1 MTSRTTGYPSALP
14 AANAAAGRAAAHSNG
29 GGHMTTVVFIHGT
42 GVREPHLGT
51 LLVRIA
57 SGLASTA
64 PGARVLAYDWGGPH
78 GARLAAGGVSIPAAP
93 GAGTGRSTGETDSPD
108 DTEEWARLYADPSA
122 ELATASAG
130 AGTHITPPGAAF
142 PDERPRSL
150 LRTLAARGEPRAD
163 GIGPGVREAATE
175 LARSPLLGPAADALD
190 QEALAWVLARALT
203 AMVVA
208 AGLADDTPVQSGG
221 DARDA
226 AVAALAERLGAAPSG
241 TDRGPLL
248 RLAGRPLLRIGSR
261 YAVRRRRALTDAAH
275 PAAGDILKY
284 LARGEGMR
292 RGLRDLVAALEP
304 PVVLLGHSLGGILC
318 LDTLISG
325 PLPGVELLIT
335 VGSQGPFL
343 YETGALPSLA
353 HPDPLPAHVPP
364 WLNLYDRRD
373 LLGYAAEP
381 LFPGRSQ
388 DIATDS
394 RQPFPV
400 AHSAYWTDPAVY
412 RAIGE
417 RLS

>member
-1 MTSRTTGYPSALP
+1 
-14 AANAAAGRAAAHSNG
+14 
-29 GGHMTTVVFIHGT
+29 MTTVVFTHGT
-42 GVREPHLGT
+42 GVREPHLT
-51 LLVRIA
+51 ALLTRVA
-57 SGLASTA
+57 SGLAA
-64 PGARVLAYDWGGPH
+64 ADPRVRLTAYDWGGPH
-78 GARLAAGGVSIPAAP
+78 GARLAADGASIPAAP
-93 GAGTGRSTGETDSPD
+93 GTGTGRGTGDPD
-108 DTEEWARLYADPSA
+108 DGDGTEEWARLYEDPTA
-122 ELATASAG
+122 ELVTVPGG
-130 AGTHITPPGAAF
+130 AGPRVTPPGAAF

-150 LRTLAARGEPRAD
+150 LREIAARGEPRAD
-163 GIGPGVREAATE
+163 ALGPGLPEAAAE
-175 LARSPLLGPAADALD
+175 LARSALLGPAAEALD
-190 QEALAWVLARALT
+190 QETLALVLARALT
-203 AMVVA
+203 ATVIA
-208 AGLADDTPVQSGG
+208 ARLAADSPVQSGG
-221 DARDA
+221 DARDT
-226 AVAALAERLGAAPSG
+226 AVAALAERLGAAPAG
-241 TDRGPLL
+241 TGRGPLL
-248 RLAGRPLLRIGSR
+248 RTAGRPLVRLGSR

-284 LARGEGMR
+284 LARGEAMR
-292 RGLRDLVAALEP
+292 QGLRDLVAALEP
-304 PVVLLGHSLGGILC
+304 PVVLVGHSLGGIIS

-325 PLPGVELLIT
+325 PLPGVELLVT

-381 LFPGRSQ
+381 LFPGRAD

-417 RLS
+417 RLP

>member
-1 MTSRTTGYPSALP
+1 
-14 AANAAAGRAAAHSNG
+14 
-29 GGHMTTVVFIHGT
+29 MTTVVFIHGT
-42 GVREPHLGT
+42 GVREPHLGE
-51 LLVRIA
+51 LLGRIT
-57 SGLASTA
+57 SGLASAA
-64 PGARVLAYDWGGPH
+64 PGGRLVAYDWGGRY
-78 GARLAAGGVSIPAAP
+78 GARLAADGASIPAAP
-93 GAGTGRSTGETDSPD
+93 GAGTGRSTGDPDDLDETD
-108 DTEEWARLYADPSA
+108 EWARLYEDPSA
-122 ELATASAG
+122 ELAMASAG
-130 AGTHITPPGAAF
+130 SGPRVTPPGAAF

-150 LRTLAARGEPRAD
+150 LRALAAHGEPQAD
-163 GIGPGVREAATE
+163 ALGPGLRERATE
-175 LARSPLLGPAADALD
+175 LAHSPLIGPAAEALD
-190 QEALAWVLARALT
+190 QETLAWVLARAL
-203 AMVVA
+203 A
-208 AGLADDTPVQSGG
+208 ATVIGSELAADRPVLTGG
-221 DARDA
+221 DMRDA
-226 AVAALAERLGAAPSG
+226 AVAALAGRLGAAPAG

-248 RLAGRPLLRIGSR
+248 RMAGRPLVHLGSR

-284 LARGEGMR
+284 LARGGDMR
-292 RGLRDLVAALEP
+292 QGLRDLVAALEP
-304 PVVLLGHSLGGILC
+304 PVVLLGHSLGGIVS

-353 HPDPLPAHVPP
+353 HPDPLPDHVPP

-381 LFPGRSQ
+381 LFPGRAQ
-388 DIATDS
+388 DVATDS

-417 RLS
+417 RLP

>member
-1 MTSRTTGYPSALP
+1 
-14 AANAAAGRAAAHSNG
+14 
-29 GGHMTTVVFIHGT
+29 MTTVVFIHGT
-42 GVREPHLGT
+42 GVREPHLGE
-51 LLVRIA
+51 LLGRIT

-64 PGARVLAYDWGGPH
+64 PGRGLVAYDWGGQY
-78 GARLAAGGVSIPAAP
+78 GARLAADGASIPAAP
-93 GAGTGRSTGETDSPD
+93 GAGAARSAGDPD
-108 DTEEWARLYADPSA
+108 ETEEWARLYEDPSA

-130 AGTHITPPGAAF
+130 TGPRVTPPGAAF

-150 LRTLAARGEPRAD
+150 LHALAAHGEPRAD
-163 GIGPGVREAATE
+163 ELGPGLREAATE
-175 LARSPLLGPAADALD
+175 LARSPLLGPAAEALD
-190 QEALAWVLARALT
+190 QETLAWVLARALAAT
-203 AMVVA
+203 AIASELA
-208 AGLADDTPVQSGG
+208 ADRTVLPGG
-221 DARDA
+221 DTRDA
-226 AVAALAERLGAAPSG
+226 AVAALAGRLGAAPAG
-241 TDRGPLL
+241 TGRGPLL
-248 RLAGRPLLRIGSR
+248 RMAGRPLVRLGSR

-284 LARGEGMR
+284 LARGEDMR
-292 RGLRDLVAALEP
+292 RGLRDLVAGLAP
-304 PVVLLGHSLGGILC
+304 PVVLLGHSLGGIVS

-353 HPDPLPAHVPP
+353 HPDPLPGHVPP

-381 LFPGRSQ
+381 LFPGRAQ
-388 DIATDS
+388 DVATDS

-400 AHSAYWTDPAVY
+400 AHSAYWTDPDVY

-417 RLS
+417 RLP

>member
-1 MTSRTTGYPSALP
+1 
-14 AANAAAGRAAAHSNG
+14 
-29 GGHMTTVVFIHGT
+29 MTTVVFIHGT
-42 GVREPHLGT
+42 GVREPHLSA
-51 LLVRIA
+51 LLARVA
-57 SGLASTA
+57 SGLLATA
-64 PGARVLAYDWGGPH
+64 PDASLVVYDWGRPY
-78 GARLAAGGVSIPAAP
+78 GARLAADGASIPAAP
-93 GAGTGRSTGETDSPD
+93 GAGTVRDTGSPGD
-108 DTEEWARLYADPSA
+108 QDEAEQWARLYDDPTA

-130 AGTHITPPGAAF
+130 AGPRVTAPGAAF

-150 LRTLAARGEPRAD
+150 LRMLAVHGEPRAAAL
-163 GIGPGVREAATE
+163 GPRLQEAAAE

-190 QEALAWVLARALT
+190 QESLAWALARSLT
-203 AMVVA
+203 ALAVA
-208 AGLADDTPVQSGG
+208 AELAADNPVQCDG

-226 AVAALAERLGAAPSG
+226 AVAALAERLGAQPAG
-241 TDRGPLL
+241 TGRGPLL
-248 RLAGRPLLRIGSR
+248 RLAGKPLVHLGSR

-284 LARGEGMR
+284 LARGEDMR
-292 RGLRDLVAALEP
+292 QGLRELVATLEP
-304 PVVLLGHSLGGILC
+304 PVVLLGHSLGGVIS

-325 PLPGVELLIT
+325 PPAGVELLIS

-381 LFPGRSQ
+381 LFPGRAH

-417 RLS
+417 RLP

>member
-1 MTSRTTGYPSALP
+1 
-14 AANAAAGRAAAHSNG
+14 
-29 GGHMTTVVFIHGT
+29 MTTVVFIHGT
-42 GVREPHLGT
+42 GVREPHLT
-51 LLVRIA
+51 ALLARVA
-57 SGLASTA
+57 PGLAATA
-64 PGARVLAYDWGGPH
+64 PDASLVAYDWGRPY
-78 GARLAAGGVSIPAAP
+78 GAVLAADGASIPAAS
-93 GAGTGRSTGETDSPD
+93 GAGTAR
-108 DTEEWARLYADPSA
+108 DTADPGDRDEAEQWARLYDDPTA
-122 ELATASAG
+122 ELATVSAG
-130 AGTHITPPGAAF
+130 TGPRVTAPGAAF

-150 LRTLAARGEPRAD
+150 LRALAAHGEPRAAVL
-163 GIGPGVREAATE
+163 GPRLQEAAAE

-190 QEALAWVLARALT
+190 QESLAWVLARSLT
-203 AMVVA
+203 ALVVA
-208 AGLADDTPVQSGG
+208 GELAADSPVQCDG

-226 AVAALAERLGAAPSG
+226 AVAGLAERLGAEPAG
-241 TDRGPLL
+241 TGRGPLL
-248 RLAGRPLLRIGSR
+248 RLAGKPLVHLGSR

-284 LARGEGMR
+284 LARGEDMR
-292 RGLRDLVAALEP
+292 RGLRELVVTLEP
-304 PVVLLGHSLGGILC
+304 PVVLLGHSLGGIIA

-325 PLPGVELLIT
+325 PLPGVELLTT

-381 LFPGRSQ
+381 LFPGRAH

-417 RLS
+417 RLP

>member
-1 MTSRTTGYPSALP
+1 
-14 AANAAAGRAAAHSNG
+14 
-29 GGHMTTVVFIHGT
+29 MTTVVFTHGT
-42 GVREPHLGT
+42 GVREPHLAA
-51 LLVRIA
+51 LLAQVA
-57 SGLASTA
+57 SGLAATG
-64 PGARVLAYDWGGPH
+64 PGVRLTAYDWGGRH
-78 GARLAAGGVSIPAAP
+78 GARLAAGGASIPAAP
-93 GAGTGRSTGETDSPD
+93 GAGTGRNTGGPEDPDETD
-108 DTEEWARLYADPSA
+108 EWARLYEDPHA
-122 ELATASAG
+122 ELAAASAG
-130 AGTHITPPGAAF
+130 AGPRVTPPGAAF
-142 PDERPRSL
+142 PEERPRAL
-150 LRTLAARGEPRAD
+150 LRELAAHGEPRA
-163 GIGPGVREAATE
+163 GAIGPGLPEAAAGLT
-175 LARSPLLGPAADALD
+175 RSPLLGAAAQALD
-190 QEALAWVLARALT
+190 QEALAWVLARAL
-203 AMVVA
+203 A
-208 AGLADDTPVQSGG
+208 ATVIASGLAADTPVQSGG

-226 AVAALAERLGAAPSG
+226 AVAALAERLGAAPAG
-241 TDRGPLL
+241 TGRGPLL
-248 RLAGRPLLRIGSR
+248 RVAGKPLVRIGSR
-261 YAVRRRRALTDAAH
+261 YALRRRRALTDAAH

-284 LARGEGMR
+284 LARGEDMR

-304 PVVLLGHSLGGILC
+304 PVVLLGHSLGGIIS

-353 HPDPLPAHVPP
+353 HPDPLPGHVPP

-381 LFPGRSQ
+381 LFPGRAH

-417 RLS
+417 RLP

>member
-1 MTSRTTGYPSALP
+1 
-14 AANAAAGRAAAHSNG
+14 
-29 GGHMTTVVFIHGT
+29 MTTVVFTHGT
-42 GVREPHLGT
+42 GVREPHLT
-51 LLVRIA
+51 ALLTRVT
-57 SGLASTA
+57 SGLAVIA
-64 PGARVLAYDWGGPH
+64 PDARVVAYDWGGPY
-78 GARLAAGGVSIPAAP
+78 GAALAAGGASIPAAP
-93 GAGTGRSTGETDSPD
+93 GAGTGRSTGEPDGLDETD
-108 DTEEWARLYADPSA
+108 EWARLYEDPSA

-130 AGTHITPPGAAF
+130 SGPHVTPPGAAF

-150 LRTLAARGEPRAD
+150 LRAIAAQGEPQAD
-163 GIGPGVREAATE
+163 ALGPGLREAASE
-175 LARSPLLGPAADALD
+175 LVRSPLLRPAAEALD
-190 QEALAWVLARALT
+190 QEALAWVLARALAAT
-203 AMVVA
+203 VIASELVA
-208 AGLADDTPVQSGG
+208 DRPALAGG
-221 DARDA
+221 DMRDA
-226 AVAALAERLGAAPSG
+226 AVAALAVRLGAAPAG
-241 TDRGPLL
+241 TGRGPLL
-248 RLAGRPLLRIGSR
+248 RMAGRPLVRLGSR

-284 LARGEGMR
+284 LARGEDMR
-292 RGLRDLVAALEP
+292 QGLRDLVAALDP
-304 PVVLLGHSLGGILC
+304 PVVLLGHSLGGIVS

-353 HPDPLPAHVPP
+353 HPDPLPDHVPP

-381 LFPGRSQ
+381 LFPGRAQ
-388 DIATDS
+388 DVATDS

-417 RLS
+417 RLP